1 MIIPALADFK
11 TTDQFF
17 CAAVEVV
24 HKGKTDVIKI
34 GDARKINVQR
44 HDTIQK
50 NFALKNWPS
59 ASFVYCTEPN
69 TEKEIN

>member
-50 NFALKNWPS
+50 NFALKN
-59 ASFVYCTEPN
+59 
-69 TEKEIN
+69 